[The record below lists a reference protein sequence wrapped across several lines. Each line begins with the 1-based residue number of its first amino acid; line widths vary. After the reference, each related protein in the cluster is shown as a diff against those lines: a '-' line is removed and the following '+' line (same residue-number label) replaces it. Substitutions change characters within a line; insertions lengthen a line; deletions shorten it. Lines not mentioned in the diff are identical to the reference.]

1 MIVEQLAFT
10 ERFASSILQ
19 PPYEQE
25 PRPRS
30 RPGAN
35 CDELF
40 KGGTFVFTSKRK
52 FSAVLLSLL
61 LALALSNPL
70 HAQTKPKRSALD
82 GAPPKSI
89 LWVGNSLFFYNNGIH
104 NYFRRMVRATV
115 PKPKL
120 RTNSVTISGAGL
132 DWHDV
137 ESYFRPN
144 GIGKYSFVA
153 GNKIRF
159 NKFDKLFEAV
169 IMSDCSQCPVHPQLK
184 SVFHETAK
192 KDSDIVRKHG
202 AAPMFFMTWA
212 YKDKPEMTAQ
222 LAEAYTAAG
231 NENDALVIPAGLAFA
246 KAISRRPEL
255 EFYQPDKRHP
265 TQIGTYLAA
274 ATAYGAIY
282 QKSPVGNSYI
292 ADIDTDT
299 AKFLQQV
306 AWDTVREYY
315 GK

>member
-1 MIVEQLAFT
+1 MV
-10 ERFASSILQ
+10 
-19 PPYEQE
+19 
-25 PRPRS
+25 
-30 RPGAN
+30 
-35 CDELF
+35 
-40 KGGTFVFTSKRK
+40 TSKRSL
-52 FSAVLLSLL
+52 SAVLLSLL
-61 LALALSNPL
+61 LALSIPL
-70 HAQTKPKRSALD
+70 HAQTKPKRTALD
-82 GAPPKSI
+82 GAPPRSI
-89 LWVGNSLFFYNNGIH
+89 LWVGNSFFFYNNGIH
-104 NYFRRMVRATV
+104 NYLRRMAHAS
-115 PKPKL
+115 KPRIKL
-120 RTNSVTISGAGL
+120 RTNLVAISGSGL

-144 GIGKYSFVA
+144 GIGKYSFVK

-159 NKFDKLFEAV
+159 NKFDKLFDAV

-184 SVFHETAK
+184 RVFHESAK
-192 KDSDIVRKHG
+192 KDSKIVRRHG
-202 AAPMFFMTWA
+202 AQPMFFMTWA

-246 KAISRRPEL
+246 KAISKKPEL
-255 EFYQPDKRHP
+255 EFYQSDKRHP

-274 ATAYGAIY
+274 ATAYAAIY
-282 QKSPVGNSYI
+282 KKSPVGNSYT
-292 ADIDTDT
+292 ADIDADT